1 MSVNTPSQTAHR
13 LLDPLAHGLGKTRQW
28 IRPLAISLF
37 AAAVSCLWAS
47 NVTAAEP
54 SIYMVEE
61 DWELVVGDPKP
72 GIHSPQLS
80 FYLVPSAANPGVY
93 FQLQLNHAARQDFAG
108 GGFMVTA
115 VVNEVAYDEAKSD
128 FRTPLTY
135 DGEQLKWTSAMAVMN
150 GELLYAIKDGLGSH
164 WGSFGGPD
172 YILRM
177 PAGGIRS
184 LDDYSPQKSVKSVEI
199 GFGSNRV
206 TTLVLKRARLHY
218 SNQEVVEV
226 VLNTSANESF

>member
-1 MSVNTPSQTAHR
+1 MNGNTPSQTARR
-13 LLDPLAHGLGKTRQW
+13 LLAPLAHGHGKSRQLILTLG
-28 IRPLAISLF
+28 IALF
-37 AAAVSCLWAS
+37 ATAVTCFWAS
-47 NVTAAEP
+47 DVAAAQP
-54 SIYMVEE
+54 HIYMVEE
-61 DWELVVGDPKP
+61 DWELVVGEPKP
-72 GIHSPQLS
+72 AIHSPQLS
-80 FYLVPSAANPGVY
+80 LYLVPSAANPGVY

-177 PAGGIRS
+177 PAGAIRS
-184 LDDYSPQKSVKSVEI
+184 LDGYSPQESVKSVEI

-206 TTLVLKRARLHY
+206 TTLVLKKARLHY

-226 VLNTSANESF
+226 VLNAAANESF

>member
-1 MSVNTPSQTAHR
+1 MIGKSPSQTAR
-13 LLDPLAHGLGKTRQW
+13 SFINYLAGGR
-28 IRPLAISLF
+28 IRPRRRIFTSTIPLIAVAILG
-37 AAAVSCLWAS
+37 LWSS
-47 NVTAAEP
+47 NVAAAEP
-54 SIYMVEE
+54 HVYMVEE
-61 DWELVVGDPKP
+61 DWELVVGEPKP
-72 GIHSPQLS
+72 AIHSPQLS
-80 FYLVPSAANPGVY
+80 FYLFPDAASPGVY
-93 FQLQLNHAARQDFAG
+93 FRLQLNHAARQDFAG

-115 VVNEVAYDEAKSD
+115 VVNEVAHDEAKSD

-135 DGEQLKWTSAMAVMN
+135 DGERLKWTSAMAVMN

-177 PAGGIRS
+177 PAGAVRS
-184 LDDYSPQKSVKSVEI
+184 LDGYSPQESVKSLEI

-206 TTLVLKRARLHY
+206 KTLVLKKARLHY

-226 VLNTSANESF
+226 VLNASANGAF

>member
-1 MSVNTPSQTAHR
+1 MSGNSRSQTAHR
-13 LLDPLAHGLGKTRQW
+13 LLGHLILGLEKTRQS
-28 IRPLAISLF
+28 IRPLAIALF

-47 NVTAAEP
+47 DVAAAEP
-54 SIYMVEE
+54 HIYMVEE
-61 DWELVVGDPKP
+61 DWELVVGEPKP
-72 GIHSPQLS
+72 AIHSPQLS
-80 FYLVPSAANPGVY
+80 FYLVPSVANPGVY

-115 VVNEVAYDEAKSD
+115 VVNEVAHDEAKSD
-128 FRTPLTY
+128 FRTPLAY

-177 PAGGIRS
+177 PAGNIQS
-184 LDDYSPQKSVKSVEI
+184 LDGYSPQESVKSVEI

-206 TTLVLKRARLHY
+206 TTLVLKKARLHY
-218 SNQEVVEV
+218 SNQEVVEM
-226 VLNTSANESF
+226 VLNATANESF